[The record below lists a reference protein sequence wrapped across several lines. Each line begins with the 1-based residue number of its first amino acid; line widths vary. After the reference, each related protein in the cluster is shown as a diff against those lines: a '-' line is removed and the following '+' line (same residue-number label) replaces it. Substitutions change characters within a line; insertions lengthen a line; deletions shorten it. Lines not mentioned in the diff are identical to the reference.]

1 MDDYDHTIVSEAQ
14 REWSSRLITIITP
27 QLMEGIKSIFEE
39 SWNLCRENEED
50 NKYLMTFQNL
60 LSRVP
65 KWNETLIQKET
76 DRIITLTKCKYLEDI
91 LTCVHIT
98 QLKILTSVRV
108 SQKQKKIDLDIP
120 KLPQFVH
127 KVYITLARKIYSNVY
142 LFEKN
147 IQPLQFQ
154 KNMREVEILTRES
167 ILEVIRANMPI
178 ESILRSYI
186 DETIEEEVIEEV
198 IEKEV
203 EEEEKEKNEEEEEE
217 DSAKVVIEKS
227 ENVVEKQ
234 EIKADVVEDKITD
247 PVFKVDT
254 ENTVVEETPP
264 QLSSPIMKENVTL
277 EVTEAIKNKRLSF
290 NDNDNVLDMGTNQ
303 ESIINA
309 PKNVERLD
317 KISKE
322 NNERRKLEEEEYDD
336 DEEDKLVIGESI
348 KLDTDILTLDK
359 DLDKKDDL
367 ALDDIE
373 LLG

>member
-1 MDDYDHTIVSEAQ
+1 
-14 REWSSRLITIITP
+14 
-27 QLMEGIKSIFEE
+27 
-39 SWNLCRENEED
+39 
-50 NKYLMTFQNL
+50 
-60 LSRVP
+60 
-65 KWNETLIQKET
+65 
-76 DRIITLTKCKYLEDI
+76 
-91 LTCVHIT
+91 
-98 QLKILTSVRV
+98 
-108 SQKQKKIDLDIP
+108 
-120 KLPQFVH
+120 
-127 KVYITLARKIYSNVY
+127 
-142 LFEKN
+142 
-147 IQPLQFQ
+147 
-154 KNMREVEILTRES
+154 MREVEILTRES

-203 EEEEKEKNEEEEEE
+203 EVEEEEKEKDEEE
-217 DSAKVVIEKS
+217 DNTKVFIEKS
-227 ENVVEKQ
+227 ENVVEKP
-234 EIKADVVEDKITD
+234 EIKADVEDKITD
-247 PVFKVDT
+247 PIFIVNT
-254 ENTVVEETPP
+254 ENTVVGKTSQPA
-264 QLSSPIMKENVTL
+264 SSPMMKENVTL
-277 EVTEAIKNKRLSF
+277 EVTEAIQNKRLSF

-348 KLDTDILTLDK
+348 KLDTDILTLEK
-359 DLDKKDDL
+359 DLDKTDDL